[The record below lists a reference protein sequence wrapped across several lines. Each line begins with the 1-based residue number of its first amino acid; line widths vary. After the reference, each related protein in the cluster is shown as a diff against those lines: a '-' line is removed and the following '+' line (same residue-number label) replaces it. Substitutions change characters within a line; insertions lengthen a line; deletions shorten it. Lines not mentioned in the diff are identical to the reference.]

1 MEEKVWEGR
10 VTCLKISEVLPSE
23 MKDLFAPN
31 NQDNR
36 WRLEK
41 KKILAKF
48 KQEHSDSQSYTRR
61 LLLKKNEPLLLE
73 VFKQRLKDTG
83 GMANKGIHP
92 SVGPNRLQQW
102 WL

>member
-41 KKILAKF
+41 KKDI
-48 KQEHSDSQSYTRR
+48 S
-61 LLLKKNEPLLLE
+61 
-73 VFKQRLKDTG
+73 
-83 GMANKGIHP
+83 
-92 SVGPNRLQQW
+92 
-102 WL
+102 